1 MRVGKT
7 ADVTILFRREKQT
20 IPLTRSKKKTP
31 REGVQRVKKVF
42 LPRCVRFPN
51 FWKKFGKRFDWTRKE
66 TLTVSFHTFL
76 PSDSEAFRVF

>member
-1 MRVGKT
+1 MNRKRDAMRPV
-7 ADVTILFRREKQT
+7 F
-20 IPLTRSKKKTP
+20 
-31 REGVQRVKKVF
+31 QRVKKVF

-76 PSDSEAFRVF
+76 PSDS